1 MEQKSK
7 PPVVQKFKP
16 DITRQIEISLRST
29 PEIEARR
36 EKAARTENNKTARF
50 TAVIAGM
57 VVIAAGTVFHMSKDP
72 ALNYGTPDQTSSIK
86 EAQSDEK
93 AGKFSDAAHI
103 YEKLATTAQRDID
116 GATIRGKLDE
126 AERSKLDYKYFK
138 ERQQAD
144 EQK

>member
-50 TAVIAGM
+50 TA
-57 VVIAAGTVFHMSKDP
+57 VIAAGTVFHMSKDP